1 MPLSE
6 PDARIAIVVWALTW
20 LPGLALA
27 SWRAEGWLRAQR
39 GWRALTEYAA
49 LLAIPMVSFGVYA
62 FSDAKRYA
70 DARGGSVG
78 WSSLLSAAQV
88 AVPYAVSAAHVL
100 LAMRSNTGPSA
111 TARWW
116 VGLLLGLLAV
126 LVLVPGLLMAQLM
139 VFVGK

>member
-6 PDARIAIVVWALTW
+6 PHARIAIVTWALTW

-27 SWRAEGWLRAQR
+27 SWRAEGQLHAQR
-39 GWRALTEYAA
+39 AWRALIEYAA
-49 LLAIPMVSFGVYA
+49 ALAIPLVSFGGYA
-62 FSDAKRYA
+62 FSDAQRYA

-78 WSSLLSAAQV
+78 WSTLLSIAQV
-88 AVPYAVSAAHVL
+88 AVPYAVSAAYL
-100 LAMRSNTGPSA
+100 LRPWRLSTEPST

-126 LVLVPGLLMAQLM
+126 LVLAPGLLMAQFM
-139 VFVGK
+139 VFVGG

>member
-6 PDARIAIVVWALTW
+6 AHARIAIVVWSLTW

-27 SWRAEGWLRAQR
+27 SWRAERRLRAR
-39 GWRALTEYAA
+39 HRWRALIEYAA
-49 LLAIPMVSFGVYA
+49 LLAIPLVSFGVYA
-62 FSDAKRYA
+62 FSDAQRYA

-78 WSSLLSAAQV
+78 WSSFLSVAQV
-88 AVPYAVSAAHVL
+88 AVPYAVSAAYLL
-100 LAMRSNTGPSA
+100 LARRSNTGPSA

-126 LVLVPGLLMAQLM
+126 PVLVPGLLMAQLM
-139 VFVGK
+139 VFVGG